1 MPAEFDTNILVYA
14 YDRTAGSKFDRSR
27 ELMENL
33 WDTGEGVVS
42 TQVLE
47 EFYVT
52 VTAKIPNRLKPR
64 EARQIVSD
72 LGTWTVA
79 VLEIRDILA
88 GTEIAERYRLSF
100 WDGLILAAAHKE
112 EAATLWSED
121 FNHGQTYGEIT
132 VTIRSCASADG
143 PLLASPGISNGRS
156 HISNSKS
163 PAGLR

>member
-1 MPAEFDTNILVYA
+1 MPAEFVDTNILVYA
-14 YDRTAGSKFDRSR
+14 YDQTAGRKFERSR
-27 ELMENL
+27 ELMERL

-52 VTAKIPNRLKPR
+52 VTAKIPNPLKPR
-64 EARQIVSD
+64 EARQIISD

-79 VLEIRDILA
+79 LLETRDILA
-88 GTEIAERYRLSF
+88 GSEIAERYRLSF

-121 FNHGQTYGEIT
+121 LNHEQKYGEIT
-132 VTIRSCASADG
+132 VRN
-143 PLLASPGISNGRS
+143 PLLS
-156 HISNSKS
+156 
-163 PAGLR
+163 

>member
-1 MPAEFDTNILVYA
+1 
-14 YDRTAGSKFDRSR
+14 
-27 ELMENL
+27 
-33 WDTGEGVVS
+33 VVS
-42 TQVLE
+42 TQILE

-72 LGTWTVA
+72 LGTWTVT

-88 GTEIAERYRLSF
+88 GNEIAERYRLSF

-163 PAGLR
+163 LRWAEMKH

>member
-1 MPAEFDTNILVYA
+1 MPAEFVDTNILVYA
-14 YDRTAGSKFDRSR
+14 YDRTAGSKFHRSR
-27 ELMENL
+27 ELMEKL

-64 EARQIVSD
+64 EAREIISD

-79 VLEIRDILA
+79 ELGIRDILS
-88 GTEIAERYRLSF
+88 GGEIAERYRLSF

-112 EAATLWSED
+112 ETATLWSED
-121 FNHGQTYGEIT
+121 FNHGQKYGEVT
-132 VTIRSCASADG
+132 VYN
-143 PLLASPGISNGRS
+143 PF
-156 HISNSKS
+156 
-163 PAGLR
+163 LR